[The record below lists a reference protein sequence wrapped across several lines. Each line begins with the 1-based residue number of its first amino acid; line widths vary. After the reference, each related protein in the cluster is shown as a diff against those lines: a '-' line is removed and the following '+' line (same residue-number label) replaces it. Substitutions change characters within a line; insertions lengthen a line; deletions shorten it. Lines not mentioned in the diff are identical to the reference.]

1 MDLGPEEFL
10 IYETYFEDNNNVNR
24 NEGCCSTLIVL
35 AVIFIIVN
43 VLIVKNYKLKQQNN
57 LKIKVKK

>member
-10 IYETYFEDNNNVNR
+10 IYETYFEDNDETVNR

-35 AVIFIIVN
+35 AVLFIIVN
-43 VLIVKNYKLKQQNN
+43 VLIV
-57 LKIKVKK
+57 

>member
-10 IYETYFEDNNNVNR
+10 IYETYFENEDNNVNR

-35 AVIFIIVN
+35 TVIFIIVN
-43 VLIVKNYKLKQQNN
+43 VLIV
-57 LKIKVKK
+57 

>member
-1 MDLGPEEFL
+1 MITEGKTKKNNDIRLNKAVRIAF
-10 IYETYFEDNNNVNR
+10 ETYFENEDNNVNR

-43 VLIVKNYKLKQQNN
+43 VLIV
-57 LKIKVKK
+57 

>member
-10 IYETYFEDNNNVNR
+10 IYETYFEHDDNVNR
-24 NEGCCSTLIVL
+24 NERCCSTLIVL

-43 VLIVKNYKLKQQNN
+43 VLIV
-57 LKIKVKK
+57 

>member
-1 MDLGPEEFL
+1 MNDVNLEGDKMDLGPEEFL
-10 IYETYFEDNNNVNR
+10 IYETYFENEDNNVNR

-43 VLIVKNYKLKQQNN
+43 VLIV
-57 LKIKVKK
+57 

>member
-1 MDLGPEEFL
+1 MDFGPEEFL

>member
-10 IYETYFEDNNNVNR
+10 IYETYFENDEDNNVNR

-43 VLIVKNYKLKQQNN
+43 VLIV
-57 LKIKVKK
+57 

>member
-10 IYETYFEDNNNVNR
+10 IYETYFENDDNVNR

-35 AVIFIIVN
+35 AVLLIIVN
-43 VLIVKNYKLKQQNN
+43 VLIV
-57 LKIKVKK
+57 

>member
-10 IYETYFEDNNNVNR
+10 IYETYFENDDNVNR

-35 AVIFIIVN
+35 AVIFISVN
-43 VLIVKNYKLKQQNN
+43 VLIV
-57 LKIKVKK
+57 

>member
-10 IYETYFEDNNNVNR
+10 IYETYFENDDNNVNR

-43 VLIVKNYKLKQQNN
+43 VLIA
-57 LKIKVKK
+57 